1 MINKISF
8 KNYKSFK
15 EEFEL
20 ELRPMTILIGK
31 NSSGKS
37 AIAKLPT
44 LIENSLSGTFDEP
57 IRLNNN
63 GVELGAEFRD
73 LVYGRGSISKLTLKI
88 SNQNESLD
96 LILGSEIRTKDV
108 SKILLWHLTNSF
120 GDFTEADENNEF
132 KGFKIVS
139 SRKEYEIKS
148 LSLKTDYIG
157 PFRILPRR
165 EYSEINYNE
174 KIDSVGIDGQSA
186 YNLII
191 QDGLTTEQLL
201 LKKISKWY
209 KDNFEGWEIRVNQDK
224 APFYQIELTKDSG
237 RLNINL
243 KDVGQGMTQALPLVV
258 SALMETVEEKLI
270 IIEEPES
277 HLHPAAH
284 GNLAELFVESLINT
298 NKRYLI
304 ETHSQNFVLRLRRL
318 VAEKKLSKDDIIIYY
333 VDFDSKSSSSKLRKI
348 DIDEL
353 GRVSYWPP
361 NVFSETLDETIAIRT
376 AQLNKNMENVNR
388 D

>member
-15 EEFEL
+15 EEFDL

-37 AIAKLPT
+37 AVAKLPT

-88 SNQNESLD
+88 SNQYESLD
-96 LILGSEIRTKDV
+96 LILGSDVRTKDV
-108 SKILLWHLTNSF
+108 SKILSWHLTNSF
-120 GDFTEADENNEF
+120 GDFTETDENNKF
-132 KGFKIVS
+132 KGFKILS
-139 SRKEYEIKS
+139 NKEKYEIKS
-148 LSLKTDYIG
+148 LRLKTDYIG
-157 PFRILPRR
+157 PFRVLPRR
-165 EYSEINYNE
+165 EYSEINLNE

-201 LKKISKWY
+201 LKKINKWY
-209 KDNFEGWEIRVNQDK
+209 QDNFEGWGIRVNQDK
-224 APFYQIELTKDSG
+224 TPFYQIELTKDSG

-243 KDVGQGMTQALPLVV
+243 KDIGQGMAQALPLVV
-258 SALMETVEEKLI
+258 SAFMETSEEKLI

-284 GNLAELFVESLINT
+284 GNLAELFVESLKDV

-318 VAEKKLSKDDIIIYY
+318 VAEKRMNKDDLIIYY
-333 VDFDSKSSSSKLRKI
+333 VDFDENSNTSKLQKI
-348 DIDEL
+348 DVDEL

-376 AQLNKNMENVNR
+376 AQLNKKMEDVN
-388 D
+388 

>member
-1 MINKISF
+1 MINRISF
-8 KNYKSFK
+8 KNYKPFK

-31 NSSGKS
+31 NNSGKS
-37 AIAKLPT
+37 AVAKLPT

-63 GVELGAEFRD
+63 DVELGAEFRD
-73 LVYGRGSISKLTLKI
+73 LVYGKNLSQLTLKM
-88 SNQNESLD
+88 ESED
-96 LILGSEIRTKDV
+96 EILELKLGVDVRAKEIA
-108 SKILLWHLTNSF
+108 KIFSWKLNNHF
-120 GDFTEADENNEF
+120 GNFLKEEEGNYF
-132 KGFKIVS
+132 KGFLLESNEEIYKI
-139 SRKEYEIKS
+139 KTLK
-148 LSLKTDYIG
+148 LKTDYIG
-157 PFRILPRR
+157 PFRILPKR

-174 KIDSVGIDGQSA
+174 KIEKIGIEGQNA

-191 QDGLTTEQLL
+191 QDGLTTEQVL

-209 KDNFEGWEIRVNQDK
+209 YDTFEGWEIRVNQDK

-243 KDVGQGMTQALPLVV
+243 KDVGQGMAQALPLVV
-258 SALMETVEEKLI
+258 SAFMETIEEKLI

-284 GNLAELFVESLINT
+284 GNLAELFVESLKDK
-298 NKRYLI
+298 NKKYLI

-318 VAEKKLSKDDIIIYY
+318 VAEKKLSHEDIVIYY
-333 VDFDSKSSSSKLRKI
+333 VDFDENSNTSKLQKI
-348 DIDEL
+348 DVDEL
-353 GRVSYWPP
+353 GQELVHIWN
-361 NVFSETLDETIAIRT
+361 NV
-376 AQLNKNMENVNR
+376 V
-388 D
+388 

>member
-37 AIAKLPT
+37 AVAKLPT

-63 GVELGAEFRD
+63 GIELGAEFRD
-73 LVYGRGSISKLTLKI
+73 LVYGRGGISKLTLKI
-88 SNQNESLD
+88 SSQRESLE
-96 LILGSEIRTKDV
+96 LILGSEIRKREE

-120 GDFTEADENNEF
+120 GDFTETDENYKF
-132 KGFKIVS
+132 KGFEILS
-139 SRKEYEIKS
+139 DKEEYKFNS
-148 LSLKTDYIG
+148 LKLKTDYIG
-157 PFRILPRR
+157 PFRALPRR

-174 KIDSVGIDGQSA
+174 KIESVGIDGQIA

-191 QDGLTTEQLL
+191 QDGLTTEQSL
-201 LKKISKWY
+201 LKKINKWY
-209 KDNFEGWEIRVNQDK
+209 QDNFEGWGIRVNQDK

-243 KDVGQGMTQALPLVV
+243 KDVGQGMAQALPLVV
-258 SALMETVEEKLI
+258 SAFMETSQEKLI

-284 GNLAELFVESLINT
+284 GNLAELFVESLKDV

-318 VAEKKLSKDDIIIYY
+318 VADKTMNKDDLIIYY
-333 VDFDSKSSSSKLRKI
+333 VDFDENSNTSKLQKI
-348 DIDEL
+348 DVDEL

-376 AQLNKNMENVNR
+376 AQLNRKMENVN
-388 D
+388 

>member
-37 AIAKLPT
+37 AVAKLPT

-88 SNQNESLD
+88 SNQHESLD
-96 LILGSEIRTKDV
+96 LILGSEIRTKEV
-108 SKILLWHLTNSF
+108 SKILLWHLKNSF
-120 GDFTEADENNEF
+120 GDFTETDENNKF
-132 KGFKIVS
+132 KGFEILS
-139 SRKEYEIKS
+139 NKEEHKLKS
-148 LSLKTDYIG
+148 LKLKTDYIG
-157 PFRILPRR
+157 PFRTLPER

-174 KIDSVGIDGQSA
+174 KIEKIGIKGQNA

-191 QDGLTTEQLL
+191 QDGLTTEQIL

-209 KDNFEGWEIRVNQDK
+209 QDNFEGWGIRVNQDK

-243 KDVGQGMTQALPLVV
+243 KDVGQGMAQALPLVV
-258 SALMETVEEKLI
+258 SAFMETSEEKLI

-284 GNLAELFVESLINT
+284 GNLAELFVESLKDK
-298 NKRYLI
+298 NKKYLI
-304 ETHSQNFVLRLRRL
+304 ETHSQNLVLRLRRL
-318 VAEKKLSKDDIIIYY
+318 VAEKKLSKNDLIIYY
-333 VDFDSKSSSSKLRKI
+333 VDFDENSNTSKLQKI
-348 DIDEL
+348 DVDEL

-376 AQLNKNMENVNR
+376 AQLNKKMENVN
-388 D
+388 